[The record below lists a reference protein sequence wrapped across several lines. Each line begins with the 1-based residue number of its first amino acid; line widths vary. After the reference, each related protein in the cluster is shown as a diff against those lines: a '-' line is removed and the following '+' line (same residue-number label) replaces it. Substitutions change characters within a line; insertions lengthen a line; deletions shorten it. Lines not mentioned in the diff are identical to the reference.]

1 MILILKS
8 PIYNGKKKGGYCRF
22 LSRSSSLLRKI
33 SNCLFYRENTNKNDK
48 FMMRKQGY
56 FLIFSQRGG
65 AISSISGEH
74 FSFVKKLPFFL

>member
-8 PIYNGKKKGGYCRF
+8 PIYNGKKREDIVVFYHVLRLCCVKSAIVYFIEKTQIKMINLRWENKDIF
-22 LSRSSSLLRKI
+22 LFFLR
-33 SNCLFYRENTNKNDK
+33 
-48 FMMRKQGY
+48 G
-56 FLIFSQRGG
+56 GG